1 MSNRL
6 EDGMDDDLRGQSRNQ
21 SLGLDVDDDRL
32 PWLESADD
40 TVTSDGSTGKIMGF
54 VLLGLVGLAIVLAGV
69 LWISGRGSAP
79 DGDGSLIAAPKGDY
93 KVPPADP
100 QVQKVEGTGDAS
112 FAVSQG
118 EQPQGQLA
126 DAAGAPP
133 PAGSALVQLGAY
145 TDETSAINGWSTL
158 SQRHSVLSG
167 LDRRIVQAT
176 VDGGI
181 VFRLSA
187 VLGSPASATQV
198 CDTLKKAGQNCL
210 VVR

>member
-6 EDGMDDDLRGQSRNQ
+6 DDGMDDTLRDQP
-21 SLGLDVDDDRL
+21 LGLDADDDRL

-40 TVTSDGSTGKIMGF
+40 APSGDGSAGKIIGF
-54 VLLGLVGLAIVLAGV
+54 VLLGLVGLSIVLAAIY
-69 LWISGRGSAP
+69 WIGGDGGAP
-79 DGDGSLIAAPKGDY
+79 EGDGSLIAAPQGDY
-93 KVPPADP
+93 KVRPKDK
-100 QVQKVEGTGDAS
+100 QEQQVEGTGDAS

-145 TDETSAINGWSTL
+145 TDEASAIAGWATL
-158 SQRHSVLSG
+158 SQRHEVLSG
-167 LDRRIVQAT
+167 LNRRIVQAT
-176 VDGGI
+176 VDGGT

-187 VLGSPASATQV
+187 VLDSPGSAASV
-198 CDTLKKAGQNCL
+198 CDQLKKAGQNCL

>member
-6 EDGMDDDLRGQSRNQ
+6 EDGMDDDQRSQAYSQ
-21 SLGLDVDDDRL
+21 PLGLDADDDRL

-40 TVTSDGSTGKIMGF
+40 APGNDGSTGKIMGI
-54 VLLGLVGLAIVLAGV
+54 VLLGLVALAIVLAAV
-69 LWISGRGSAP
+69 FWITGRGGAP
-79 DGDGSLIAAPKGDY
+79 EGDGSLIAAPKGDY
-93 KVPPADP
+93 KVLPADP
-100 QVQKVEGTGDAS
+100 QEQKVEGTGDAS

-133 PAGSALVQLGAY
+133 PPGSALVQLGAY
-145 TDETSAINGWSTL
+145 TDEASAINGWATL

-176 VDGGI
+176 VDGGV

-187 VLGSPASATQV
+187 VLGSPASAAQV

>member
-1 MSNRL
+1 
-6 EDGMDDDLRGQSRNQ
+6 MDDDLRSQ
-21 SLGLDVDDDRL
+21 SLGLDTDDDRL

-40 TVTSDGSTGKIMGF
+40 GGSDDGSTGKIMGF
-54 VLLGLVGLAIVLAGV
+54 ILLGLVALAIVLTGV
-69 LWISGRGSAP
+69 LWIGGRGGAP
-79 DGDGSLIAAPKGDY
+79 EGDGSLIAAPKGDY
-93 KVPPADP
+93 KVLPKDP
-100 QVQKVEGTGDAS
+100 QEQKVEGTGDAS

-145 TDETSAINGWSTL
+145 TDEASALAGWSAL
-158 SQRHSVLSG
+158 SQRHSILSG
-167 LDRRIVQAT
+167 LNRRIVQAT
-176 VDGGI
+176 VDGGT
-181 VFRLSA
+181 VFRLSV
-187 VLGSPASATQV
+187 VLDSPASAMSV

>member
-1 MSNRL
+1 MD
-6 EDGMDDDLRGQSRNQ
+6 EDPRDISTDQ

-40 TVTSDGSTGKIMGF
+40 TGGSDGSTGKIMGF
-54 VLLGLVGLAIVLAGV
+54 ILLGLVALAIVLAGV
-69 LWISGRGSAP
+69 FWISGRGGAP
-79 DGDGSLIAAPKGDY
+79 EGDGSLIAAPKGDY
-93 KVPPADP
+93 KVLPADP
-100 QVQKVEGTGDAS
+100 QEQKVEGTGDAS

-118 EQPQGQLA
+118 KQPQGQLA

-133 PAGSALVQLGAY
+133 PPGSALVQLGAY
-145 TDETSAINGWSTL
+145 MDEASAINGWGTL
-158 SQRHSVLSG
+158 SQRYSILKG

-176 VDGGI
+176 VDGGT

-187 VLGSPASATQV
+187 VLASPASATQV
-198 CDTLKKAGQNCL
+198 CDQLKKAGQNCL

>member
-1 MSNRL
+1 MINRL
-6 EDGMDDDLRGQSRNQ
+6 DDGVNDELRDQ
-21 SLGLDVDDDRL
+21 SLGLDADDDRL

-40 TVTSDGSTGKIMGF
+40 APSGDGTAGKIMGF
-54 VLLGLVGLAIVLAGV
+54 VLLGLVGLSIVLAAIYWLGG
-69 LWISGRGSAP
+69 SGGAP

-93 KVPPADP
+93 KVRPKDR
-100 QVQKVEGTGDAS
+100 QEQKVEGTGDAS

-133 PAGSALVQLGAY
+133 PPGSALVQLGAY
-145 TDETSAINGWSTL
+145 TNEASAVDGWATL
-158 SQRHSVLSG
+158 SQRHEVLSG
-167 LDRRIVQAT
+167 LNRRIVQAT
-176 VDGGI
+176 VDGGT
-181 VFRLSA
+181 VYRLSA
-187 VLGSPASATQV
+187 VLDSPAAANSV